1 MKFLRLFTGPR
12 EVAIDVSS
20 SGRSLT
26 IELPDF
32 NRRVADGTLRQLV
45 ERLFVAR
52 CVDAVL
58 VSLSQRSIVV
68 DFDPRQAGPC
78 SALEEM
84 TVALREPSRPIDS
97 WPEAALLNGNARRT
111 APALAT
117 VRDEQGLRTL
127 SFRRCGRGTLAVELP
142 AIQNRRPLTR
152 ALVAEVEQFAG
163 VRKAHGIAPQALLRI
178 AYDEAVLSTG
188 RLLTACNER
197 LSALLQGPELSN
209 STPLLAT
216 GATRLTYLAAGTG
229 CLAMSGLG
237 LVLPGLPTVPFV
249 LATSYFF
256 VRSSPRLDRRLRQSR
271 LFGQLLRDWDEHGG
285 IRRRAKASA
294 IAFSLTLSTVMVL
307 VIQPSLGTFT
317 LIAIG
322 TGIGIAL
329 ILRIPTVN
337 LPDDDHTPQL
347 SLTDVGRRL
356 RLLLPTPAPAGAV

>member
-12 EVAIDVSS
+12 EVAIDVAA

-32 NRRVADGTLRQLV
+32 DRRVADGTLRQLV
-45 ERLFVAR
+45 ERLFGAP
-52 CVDAVL
+52 CVEAVL
-58 VSLSQRSIVV
+58 VGLAQRSIVV
-68 DFDPRQAGPC
+68 EFDPRQAGPFT
-78 SALEEM
+78 SLEEM
-84 TVALREPSRPIDS
+84 TTALRQPTSPIDS
-97 WPEAALLNGNARRT
+97 WPEAALLNGNARRA

-117 VRDEQGLRTL
+117 VRSDLGLRTL
-127 SFRRCGRGTLAVELP
+127 SLRRLGRGALEVELP
-142 AIQNRRPLTR
+142 SIHNRRPLTR
-152 ALVAEVEQFAG
+152 ALASDVEQFAG

-178 AYDEAVLSTG
+178 AHDEAVVSKG
-188 RLLTACNER
+188 RLLTAVNER
-197 LSALLQGPELSN
+197 LTALLNGPELSN
-209 STPLLAT
+209 TAPLLAT
-216 GATRLTYLAAGTG
+216 GATRITYLAAGMG

-237 LVLPGLPTVPFV
+237 LVMPGLPTVPFV

-271 LFGQLLRDWDEHGG
+271 LFGQMLRDWDEHGG
-285 IRRRAKASA
+285 IRPRAKISA

-307 VIQPSLGTFT
+307 VIQPTLGTFS

-337 LPDDDHTPQL
+337 LPDDSEAPRL
-347 SLTDVGRRL
+347 SLTNFGQRL
-356 RLLLPTPAPAGAV
+356 RLLLPTPAPAGTV